1 MNIITLY
8 RFSLSGHSH
17 RVELLLS
24 LLGIEAS
31 LVDVDIPK
39 GEHRQREFLLMN
51 PFGQVPVLEDGEIII
66 TDSNAILVYL
76 ASKYDPMRC
85 WLPTEARQAAEVQR
99 FLSLAAGPV
108 AYGPAAA
115 RRVNLF
121 GAKLDHRNAIEIA
134 HHLLGQLDDH
144 LMQRRWLVTDRPTIA
159 DIANYSYIAH
169 APEGGVSLMPYPA
182 IRYWLQQV
190 EGLCGFVAM
199 PKSNV
204 GLVKQL

>member
-1 MNIITLY
+1 MNTITLY

-17 RVELLLS
+17 RVELMLS

-31 LVDVDIPK
+31 IVDVDLPA
-39 GEHRQREFLLMN
+39 GEHRQTAFLQKN
-51 PFGQVPVLEDGEIII
+51 PFGQIPVLEDGDI
-66 TDSNAILVYL
+66 TIADSNAILVYL

-115 RRVNLF
+115 RRANLF
-121 GAKLDHRNAIEIA
+121 GAKLDQQYAIDMA
-134 HHLLGQLDDH
+134 HQLLGLLDDH
-144 LMQRRWLVTDRPTIA
+144 LMHRKWLAADRPTIA

-169 APEGGVSLMPYPA
+169 APEGNVTLKPYPA
-182 IRYWLQQV
+182 VRYWLKQI
-190 EGLCGFVAM
+190 EGLCGFISM
-199 PKSNV
+199 PDSAI
-204 GLVKQL
+204 GLLEE